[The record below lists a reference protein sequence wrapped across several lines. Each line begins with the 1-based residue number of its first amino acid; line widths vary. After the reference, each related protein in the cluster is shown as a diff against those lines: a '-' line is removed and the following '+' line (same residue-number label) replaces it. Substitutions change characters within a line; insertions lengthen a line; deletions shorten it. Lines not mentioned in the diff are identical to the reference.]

1 MLIVIVIKH
10 FAACGSPCAAAPFLG
25 EGRLYTGC
33 VLGSSIRRVLKKRAK
48 NSFLVTIATNCHETS
63 NLGEVMK
70 SILIHELKTNLAFM
84 YFFHGRFSIHFA
96 CGSRCVNY
104 RWSNDDFI
112 IMDSLP
118 EKKAKK
124 FGWRKHFSRWISEP
138 RERTELHCLRY
149 IQNTVWKHFVHFS
162 GSWKLGWAEGVT
174 FRAWTCD

>member
-1 MLIVIVIKH
+1 MLIVFVIKH
-10 FAACGSPCAAAPFLG
+10 FAACGSPCTTAPFLG
-25 EGRLYTGC
+25 RGDYTQVVCLAAAFDGFW
-33 VLGSSIRRVLKKRAK
+33 KKRAK

-70 SILIHELKTNLAFM
+70 SILILMKTNLALM

-112 IMDSLP
+112 IIDTLP

-174 FRAWTCD
+174 FRARTCD